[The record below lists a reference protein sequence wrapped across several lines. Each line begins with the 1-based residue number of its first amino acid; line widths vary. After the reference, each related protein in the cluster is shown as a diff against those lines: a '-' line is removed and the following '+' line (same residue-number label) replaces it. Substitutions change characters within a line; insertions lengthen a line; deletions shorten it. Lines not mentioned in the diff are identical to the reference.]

1 VPRNSTEPAEALQD
15 HPTVSETRGRVP
27 ELDGFRAI
35 AIWMV
40 LGAHLVDGWTLPS
53 GALNGVPAPVL
64 FGLSRGWLGVDLFF
78 VLSGLLITGILL
90 DAKEKPSYYRNFY
103 ARRFLR
109 IIPLYFTV
117 ITITFLAY
125 RSPALYFLLS
135 YLFLANVAGALRVPI
150 PHGPGVFWSLA
161 VEEHF
166 YLAWPMVIRFL
177 SRNSL
182 ILTCLLI
189 FLASPV
195 LRGIAAARGLDP
207 AQEIYPL
214 SWYRFDGLALG
225 ALLAIWL
232 RSKSCSPKKSLRLA
246 GAMAVLSFL
255 IMTAGAPFGV
265 LGTKTV
271 ASVALRYTHM
281 QLIFGAGILSS
292 LAMPGSLLTGW
303 LRTSFM
309 RISAELSYCVYLIH
323 LSVGDGYQWMLR
335 NFSFEPVALLGP
347 RGAFLAQSL
356 FIVGASFGLAAVSR
370 KFLEEPCL
378 RLKRYFS

>member
-1 VPRNSTEPAEALQD
+1 VPLNSTEQAEAVQD
-15 HPTVSETRGRVP
+15 SPTALETRGRVP

-40 LGAHLVDGWTLPS
+40 LGAHLVDGWPLPS
-53 GALNGVPAPVL
+53 GALNGVPAPLLFVL
-64 FGLSRGWLGVDLFF
+64 SQGWLGVDLFF

-90 DAKEKPSYYRNFY
+90 DSREKPFYFRNFY

-125 RSPALYFLLS
+125 RSPVLYFLLS
-135 YLFLANVAGALRVPI
+135 YCFLANIAGALRVGV

-166 YLAWPMVIRFL
+166 YLAWPMVIRFI

-182 ILTCLLI
+182 MLTCLGI

-195 LRGIAAARGLDP
+195 LRGIAAAKGLDP
-207 AQEIYPL
+207 TQEIYPL

-225 ALLAIWL
+225 ALLSIWL
-232 RSKSCSPKKSLRLA
+232 RSKSCSRKRSLWLA
-246 GAMAVLSFL
+246 SAMAMLSFL
-255 IMTAGAPFGV
+255 IVAAGAPFGV
-265 LGTKTV
+265 LGTRTV
-271 ASVALRYTHM
+271 ASIALRYTHM

-292 LAMPGSLLTGW
+292 LALSGSRFTGW
-303 LRTSFM
+303 LRLSFM
-309 RISAELSYCVYLIH
+309 RLSAELSYCVYLIH

-335 NFSFEPVALLGP
+335 NFNCNPAALLGP

-356 FIVGASFGLAAVSR
+356 FIVGVAFGLASISR
-370 KFLEEPCL
+370 RFLEEPCL